1 MTRTNVPI
9 TLVTEQI
16 FLGTG
21 DRMKQQEWSL
31 IFIGIL
37 TVLFIFSSLVY
48 SGNDVER
55 FDQNK
60 NEAMNEFSSYDK
72 LFVIDQ

>member
-1 MTRTNVPI
+1 
-9 TLVTEQI
+9 
-16 FLGTG
+16 
-21 DRMKQQEWSL
+21 MKQQEWSL

>member
-1 MTRTNVPI
+1 
-9 TLVTEQI
+9 
-16 FLGTG
+16 
-21 DRMKQQEWSL
+21 MKRQEWSL

-48 SGNDVER
+48 SGNDVEH

>member
-1 MTRTNVPI
+1 MTRTIVPI

-21 DRMKQQEWSL
+21 DRMKRQEWSL
-31 IFIGIL
+31 VFIGIL

-48 SGNDVER
+48 SGNDVDN
-55 FDQNK
+55 FDNNK
-60 NEAMNEFSSYDK
+60 NEAMNEYSSYDK